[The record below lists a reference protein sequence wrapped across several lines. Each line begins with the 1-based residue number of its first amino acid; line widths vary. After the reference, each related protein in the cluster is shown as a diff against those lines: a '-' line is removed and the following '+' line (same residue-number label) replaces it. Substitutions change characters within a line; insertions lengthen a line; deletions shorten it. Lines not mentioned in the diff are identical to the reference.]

1 VENVGFAHKEIIP
14 EDNDVYLE
22 KTVYI
27 YEYVVNYR
35 MINIL
40 LSNTQLVDA
49 TQDKYLWLYVTVRTR
64 HRKRNCKFKMRK

>member
-1 VENVGFAHKEIIP
+1 MENVGFAHKEIKP
-14 EDNDVYLE
+14 EDNDVYFE

-49 TQDKYLWLYVTVRTR
+49 TQDKHL
-64 HRKRNCKFKMRK
+64 